1 MAVWA
6 YIRVSTLQQDV
17 SNQRL
22 EILEYCRRNELAV
35 SDYIEIEVS
44 SRLSLKERRIEELT
58 GKLKQ
63 GDTLIVSELSRL
75 GRSTAEVVTL
85 VNELVK
91 SGVNLISIK
100 QGLKIGSKMDMQSK
114 VIVTMFSLFAEL
126 ERDLISSRTIQ
137 ALASKKSQ
145 GIQLGKPK
153 GTRQKSK
160 LDDRQDTIRELMRHK
175 VAKSAIARMVG
186 TSRSNLV
193 DYITSRG
200 L

>member
-22 EILEYCRRNELAV
+22 EILEYCRKNDMAV

-58 GKLKQ
+58 GKLQ
-63 GDTLIVSELSRL
+63 HGDTLIVSELSRL

-91 SGVNLISIK
+91 SGVSLISIK

-126 ERDLISSRTIQ
+126 ERDLISTRTIQ
-137 ALASKKSQ
+137 ALAAKRSQ
-145 GIQLGKPK
+145 GIRLGKPP
-153 GTRQKSK
+153 GTLQRSK
-160 LDDRQDTIRELMRHK
+160 LDDRQDTIKELMKHN
-175 VAKSAIARMVG
+175 VAKSAIARMMG

-193 DYITSRG
+193 DYISSRG